1 MVKLEEAVVARFSS
15 QGLDFEILVDPELA
29 MAFREGKK
37 VEIRN
42 LLAVEKIFK
51 DARKG
56 EVASRD
62 SLLKVF
68 GTEEVEKVVGQ
79 ILLRG
84 KIQLTTEQRR
94 KMREEKLKQIVSL
107 IARRAINPQT
117 GLPHPPSRV
126 EEAVR
131 MAKVGIDEFKTAEEQ
146 LPAVLKAIQSILP
159 LKFEMRKIALKIPPS
174 YAGKALHAI
183 RGMAE
188 VKKEEWLSDG
198 SLLLLVELPAGLQ
211 PEFFDRVNDLTKG
224 EAQIKVV

>member
-15 QGLDFEILVDPELA
+15 QGMDFEVLVDPELA

-42 LLAVEKIFK
+42 LLAVERVFK

-68 GTEEVEKVVGQ
+68 GTEEVEKVVEQ
-79 ILLRG
+79 ILLKG

-131 MAKVGIDEFKTAEEQ
+131 KAKVGVDEFKTAEEQ

-159 LKFEMRKIALKIPPS
+159 LKLEMRKIALKIPPS
-174 YAGKALHAI
+174 YAGKTLHAI
-183 RGMAE
+183 KGMAE

-211 PEFFDRVNDLTKG
+211 PEFFDKVNDLTKG

>member
-15 QGLDFEILVDPELA
+15 QGMDFEVLVDPELA

-37 VEIRN
+37 VEMGN
-42 LLAVEKIFK
+42 LLAVERIFK
-51 DARKG
+51 DAGKG

-68 GTEEVEKVVGQ
+68 GTEQVEKVAEH
-79 ILLRG
+79 ILLKG

-131 MAKVGIDEFKTAEEQ
+131 RAKVGVDEFKTAEEQ
-146 LPAVLKAIQSILP
+146 LPAVLKAIQALLP

-174 YAGKALHAI
+174 YAGKSLHAI
-183 RGMAE
+183 KGMAE

-198 SLLLLVELPAGLQ
+198 SLLLLVEIPAGLQ
-211 PEFFDRVNDLTKG
+211 PEFFDKVNDLTRG